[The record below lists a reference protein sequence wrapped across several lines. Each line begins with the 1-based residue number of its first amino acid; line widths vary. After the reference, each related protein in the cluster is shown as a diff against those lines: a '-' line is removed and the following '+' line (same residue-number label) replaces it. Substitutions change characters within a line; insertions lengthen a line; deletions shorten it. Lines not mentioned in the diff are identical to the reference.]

1 MIKDKLKERIRK
13 RNKIKMRIRKK
24 IIGTEERPRLVV
36 FRSRK
41 YIYAQII
48 DDIKG
53 VTLVAASSLEKNIKG
68 ERNSAKNVEVS
79 KEVGKLIA
87 QRALEKGIKTV
98 VFDRNGYIYHGK
110 IKAVADGAR
119 EQGLKF

>member
-24 IIGTEERPRLVV
+24 IVGTDERPRLVI

-48 DDIKG
+48 NDLKG
-53 VTLVAASSLEKNIKG
+53 ETIVSASSLEKEIKG
-68 ERNSAKNVEVS
+68 DKNTAKNIEIS
-79 KEVGKLIA
+79 KAVGKLIA
-87 QRALEKGIKTV
+87 ERALEKGIKSV

>member
-13 RNKIKMRIRKK
+13 RKKIKMRIRKK
-24 IIGTEERPRLVV
+24 IVGTAERPRLVV
-36 FRSRK
+36 YRSRK

-48 DDIKG
+48 DDDKG
-53 VTLVAASSLEKNIKG
+53 ATLVAASSLEKGIKG
-68 ERNSAKNVEVS
+68 DRLTAKNVEIAR
-79 KEVGKLIA
+79 KVGNIIA
-87 QRALEKGIKTV
+87 ERALEKGIKNV

-119 EQGLKF
+119 EKGLKF

>member
-24 IIGTEERPRLVV
+24 IIGTDERPRLVI

-48 DDIKG
+48 NDLKG
-53 VTLVAASSLEKNIKG
+53 ETIVSASSLEKEIKG
-68 ERNSAKNVEVS
+68 DKNTAKNIEIS
-79 KEVGKLIA
+79 KAVGKLIA
-87 QRALEKGIKTV
+87 ERALEKGIKSV

>member
-24 IIGTEERPRLVV
+24 IVGTEERPRLVV

-41 YIYAQII
+41 YVYAQII

-68 ERNSAKNVEVS
+68 ERNSAKNVEIS

>member
-13 RNKIKMRIRKK
+13 RKKIKMRIRKK
-24 IIGTEERPRLVV
+24 IIGTPERPRLVV

-48 DDIKG
+48 DDYKG
-53 VTLVAASSLEKNIKG
+53 VTLVAASSLEKDIKG
-68 ERNSAKNVEVS
+68 DRISAKNIEIA
-79 KEVGKLIA
+79 KKVGNLIA
-87 QRALEKGIKTV
+87 ERALEKGIKTV

-110 IKAVADGAR
+110 IKAIAEGAR
-119 EQGLKF
+119 EKGLKF

>member
-53 VTLVAASSLEKNIKG
+53 VTLVAASSLEKDIKG
-68 ERNSAKNVEVS
+68 ERNSAKNVEIS

>member
-24 IIGTEERPRLVV
+24 IVGTEERPRLVV

-41 YIYAQII
+41 YVYAQII